1 MVTLDDHLIGLQIA
15 QAQTLQLLLVF
26 AFCLGILFGR
36 VPGQVRDAARVI
48 PPVGVPA
55 RILHE
60 GGDQYDVS
68 LGGEGEGGGV
78 GLEVDGSQCF
88 AA

>member
-1 MVTLDDHLIGLQIA
+1 MFT
-15 QAQTLQLLLVF
+15 
-26 AFCLGILFGR
+26 FCLGILFGR

-48 PPVGVPA
+48 PSVGVPA
-55 RILHE
+55 RNLHE

-68 LGGEGEGGGV
+68 LGGKAEGV
-78 GLEVDGSQCF
+78 RAGLEVDWNQCF